1 MIQYKCPYGA
11 GAARYGRRFASP
23 LLFRRGLLKNL
34 SETRRGGRYSMVTYE
49 ELFLF
54 VDVLIGVINLLL
66 LIFLQN
72 KKK

>member
-1 MIQYKCPYGA
+1 
-11 GAARYGRRFASP
+11 
-23 LLFRRGLLKNL
+23 
-34 SETRRGGRYSMVTYE
+34 MVTYE

-54 VDVLIGVINLLL
+54 VDVLIGVISLLL

>member
-1 MIQYKCPYGA
+1 
-11 GAARYGRRFASP
+11 
-23 LLFRRGLLKNL
+23 
-34 SETRRGGRYSMVTYE
+34 MVTYE